1 MKSDQFR
8 RYGHQ
13 LIDQIADYIDHLEDY
28 PVQSHIKPGDIRSQ
42 LPPQAPEH
50 SESFDAILSDFEN
63 IIMPGITHWQS
74 PNFFGYFPANH
85 SGPSILAELLSAG
98 LGVQGMLWLTSPAA
112 TELETHMLDWL
123 IDALGLPSFF
133 KSTESGGGVIQDS
146 ASSAVLCALL
156 SARERSSQWQSN
168 HLGIQQHLVAY
179 TSAHAHSSVEKAI
192 RIAGI
197 GSDNLRLIAVDENH
211 AMRADALAHA
221 IKTDQQNGL
230 LPFFVCA
237 TIGTTSTT
245 AIDPVNTIGPFCKQ
259 HDIWLHID
267 AALAGSAAI
276 CPEFRWLHNDLHYAD
291 SYCFNPHKWLL
302 TNFDCDCFYVKQR
315 SNLTQTLGV
324 NPEYLKNTATDT
336 GKVFDYRD
344 WQIPLGRRF
353 RSLKLWFVIRF
364 YGLEGLR
371 SHIRNH
377 VELSQQFSE
386 WIDAHPD
393 FELMAPNPLNLI
405 CFRHRSDNIFNQ
417 KLLETLNASGECF
430 LTHTQLNKIYAL
442 RVCIGGTYTRKQHV
456 QKLWQL
462 IQKTSQTL
470 QTT

>member
-133 KSTESGGGVIQDS
+133 KSTEGGGGVIQDS

-168 HLGIQQHLVAY
+168 HLGIQQHYGCLY
-179 TSAHAHSSVEKAI
+179 
-192 RIAGI
+192 
-197 GSDNLRLIAVDENH
+197 
-211 AMRADALAHA
+211 
-221 IKTDQQNGL
+221 
-230 LPFFVCA
+230 
-237 TIGTTSTT
+237 IGTRTFIRGKS
-245 AIDPVNTIGPFCKQ
+245 
-259 HDIWLHID
+259 
-267 AALAGSAAI
+267 
-276 CPEFRWLHNDLHYAD
+276 
-291 SYCFNPHKWLL
+291 NPH
-302 TNFDCDCFYVKQR
+302 C
-315 SNLTQTLGV
+315 
-324 NPEYLKNTATDT
+324 
-336 GKVFDYRD
+336 
-344 WQIPLGRRF
+344 
-353 RSLKLWFVIRF
+353 
-364 YGLEGLR
+364 
-371 SHIRNH
+371 RNR
-377 VELSQQFSE
+377 L
-386 WIDAHPD
+386 
-393 FELMAPNPLNLI
+393 
-405 CFRHRSDNIFNQ
+405 
-417 KLLETLNASGECF
+417 
-430 LTHTQLNKIYAL
+430 
-442 RVCIGGTYTRKQHV
+442 
-456 QKLWQL
+456 
-462 IQKTSQTL
+462 
-470 QTT
+470 